1 MTVLVPM
8 RPEEFDGF
16 ASAAVSGYAEDN
28 VGVGRWSADGALARA
43 RAEFDRLLPQGVHTP
58 EHQLFTIKESAD
70 GPTIGHLWFAVQGP
84 ADARVGF
91 LYNIRVLPEFRGRGH
106 ASAALLLLEKVAL
119 AQGLSSIALHVFSFN
134 TGAQA
139 LYRSL
144 GYGITG
150 LNMLKP
156 LRRNGAH

>member
-1 MTVLVPM
+1 MTLLVAM
-8 RPEEFDGF
+8 RAEEFDAF
-16 ASAAVSGYAEDN
+16 RQESVAGYAEDN
-28 VGVGRWSADGALARA
+28 VGVGRWPRDDAPARA
-43 RAEFDRLLPQGVHTP
+43 RAEFDRLLPQGLQTP
-58 EHQLFTIKESAD
+58 DHHLLAIRETTD
-70 GPTIGHLWFAVQGP
+70 GPAIGFIWFAVVGAP
-84 ADARVGF
+84 GTRAGF

-106 ASAALLLLEKVAL
+106 ARAALDMLEPIAL
-119 AQGLSSIALHVFSFN
+119 AQGVSSIALHVFSTN

-156 LRRNGAH
+156 LRGGAQA